1 VYPCVCKYVYVY
13 AYTGGQRL
21 HLGWFDSEEQAA
33 SAYDA
38 AAVRVFGP
46 HTALNLPRQG
56 YDGRHGGGG
65 AGRPSGR
72 VEGDIRVEGAAVT
85 RPRGCWRCGPLTPE
99 GNPKAAHA
107 CLVAEVEEDGISG
120 WSQHKAFQ
128 CPHAKK
134 HVGKQGQGGEGRGEV
149 VESAEEIARI
159 IRACSLVVG
168 LHPDQATGCV
178 CVCVCVCVC
187 MSVCVYACAI
197 NIHAHTGVQGHSGLC
212 TCASEAVRRG
222 AVLYLPPTLQ
232 RPFPIVRQACEIIC
246 TSLPP
251 SNPYSLSYPTPL
263 LFSPSLSSSLPPSL
277 PPSLPSSPL
286 DPHGSSV

>member
-1 VYPCVCKYVYVY
+1 MAFLDGLSIRRFSVH
-13 AYTGGQRL
+13 TQRSMWGSRGRGGR
-21 HLGWFDSEEQAA
+21 
-33 SAYDA
+33 
-38 AAVRVFGP
+38 
-46 HTALNLPRQG
+46 
-56 YDGRHGGGG
+56 
-65 AGRPSGR
+65 
-72 VEGDIRVEGAAVT
+72 
-85 RPRGCWRCGPLTPE
+85 
-99 GNPKAAHA
+99 
-107 CLVAEVEEDGISG
+107 
-120 WSQHKAFQ
+120 
-128 CPHAKK
+128 
-134 HVGKQGQGGEGRGEV
+134 GGERWWKVRRKLLGL
-149 VESAEEIARI
+149 SALAPLL
-159 IRACSLVVG
+159 LVCTLTKPLG
-168 LHPDQATGCV
+168 V